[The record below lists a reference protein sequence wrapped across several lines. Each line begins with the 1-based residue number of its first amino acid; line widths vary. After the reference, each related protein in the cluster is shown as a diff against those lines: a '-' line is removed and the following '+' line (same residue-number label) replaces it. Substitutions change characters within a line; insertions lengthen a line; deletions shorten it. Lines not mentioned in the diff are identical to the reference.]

1 MALPKLQTRWKE
13 SYDRGNLS
21 SHLTNNVI
29 QACQDHNIA
38 FIFLFPNATDLLQ
51 PLDVTYYAS
60 LQGLIWKIR
69 AASDTGQKGHFPYK
83 KGSTSFTILYSNLC

>member
-21 SHLTNNVI
+21 SHLTDNVI

-38 FIFLFPNATDLLQ
+38 FIFLFPNAAYLLQ
-51 PLDVTYYAS
+51 PLDIIYYAS
-60 LQGLIWKIR
+60 LQGLI
-69 AASDTGQKGHFPYK
+69 
-83 KGSTSFTILYSNLC
+83 